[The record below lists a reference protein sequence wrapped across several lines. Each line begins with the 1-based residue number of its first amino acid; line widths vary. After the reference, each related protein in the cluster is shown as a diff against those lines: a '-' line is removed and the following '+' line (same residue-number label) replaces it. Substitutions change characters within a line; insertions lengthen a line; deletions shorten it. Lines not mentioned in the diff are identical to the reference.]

1 MVALGHGP
9 VALDTALFIYYIEE
23 HPHYIPLI
31 DPVFRAIDCGE
42 LQAVTSSLTLLEVLV
57 VPYREGNYRLA
68 ETYEN
73 LLRRSRGLTM
83 VELGIPL
90 LRTAA
95 ELRAGSGIKTP
106 DALQIAAALHS
117 KCRCF
122 LTHDRR
128 LPQIPDLEILQLS
141 DFL

>member
-1 MVALGHGP
+1 M
-9 VALDTALFIYYIEE
+9 
-23 HPHYIPLI
+23 
-31 DPVFRAIDCGE
+31 
-42 LQAVTSSLTLLEVLV
+42 
-57 VPYREGNYRLA
+57 NYRLA
-68 ETYEN
+68 ETNEN

-83 VELGIPL
+83 IELGTPL

-95 ELRAGSGIKTP
+95 ELRARSGIKTP

-122 LTHDRR
+122 LNHDRR